1 MSTIDKGTKASP
13 GQHRQDHRQDHRQV
27 AALPWRLDDGGEL
40 QILLVTSRTN
50 KKWMLPKGWPMA
62 GVTDATAALIEARE
76 EAGVEGVVSPSPIGT
91 YRYVRVLGENRS
103 RPARATIYALRVAE
117 EHATW
122 DEMNQRERAWFRLDV
137 AASMVF
143 EPDLSRFLNDIAAC
157 RMMLG

>member
-13 GQHRQDHRQDHRQV
+13 GHHRQDNRQDHRQV

-76 EAGVEGVVSPSPIGT
+76 EAGVEGVISPSPIGT

-103 RPARATIYALRVAE
+103 RPARATIYALRVVE